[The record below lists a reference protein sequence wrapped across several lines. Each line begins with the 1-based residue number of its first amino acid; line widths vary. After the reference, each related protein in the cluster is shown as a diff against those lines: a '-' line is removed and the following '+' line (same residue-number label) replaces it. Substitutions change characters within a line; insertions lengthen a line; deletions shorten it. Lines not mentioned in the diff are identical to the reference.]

1 MSVNTVAQFT
11 FFSLLAVIS
20 YLAFSPAPVQIDF
33 NNMDKLNHLAA
44 FASLACVGRAAFN
57 VHLSWLFASLTGYG
71 ALIELIQSQIP
82 NRFASGFDLLADILG
97 IALGL
102 LCYHLLQPWLRKT
115 RLFAPLVKAIK

>member
-20 YLAFSPAPVQIDF
+20 YLAFSPAPVQLDF
-33 NNMDKLNHLAA
+33 NNMDKINHLAA

-57 VHLSWLFASLTGYG
+57 IHLGWLIASLTGYG
-71 ALIELIQSQIP
+71 AFIELIQSQIP

-97 IALGL
+97 IVLGL
-102 LCYHLLQPWLRKT
+102 LCYRLLRPYLGKISWLS
-115 RLFAPLVKAIK
+115 PLLKGN